1 MRALENVA
9 TDFVGRFSGFT
20 EKVIRTHEDPN
31 IYTVTFDKEDTHLGI
46 EVVET
51 EDPEAPNVLVLNH
64 RNIGRMTLQRM
75 MNYFMRRLTSPPPRS
90 SRSSG
95 QPLSRDLSSEF
106 DRVQ

>member
-9 TDFVGRFSGFT
+9 SDFVQRFPGFT
-20 EKVIRTHEDPN
+20 EKVIRTLENPN
-31 IYTVTFDKEDTHLGI
+31 IYTVSFDKEDVHLGI

-64 RNIGRMTLQRM
+64 RNIGRLTLQRM
-75 MNYFMRRLTSPPPRS
+75 MSYFMRRLTSPPRS
-90 SRSSG
+90 SPVSE

-106 DRVQ
+106 DLAQ

>member
-9 TDFVGRFSGFT
+9 SDFVRRFPGFT
-20 EKVIRTHEDPN
+20 EKVIRTHEEPN
-31 IYTVTFDKEDTHLGI
+31 IYTVSFDKEDTHLGI

-64 RNIGRMTLQRM
+64 RNIGRLTLQRM
-75 MNYFMRRLTSPPPRS
+75 MSYFMRRLTRS
-90 SRSSG
+90 SPVSE

-106 DRVQ
+106 DLAQ